1 MMKNRHV
8 ISVLVENKPGV
19 LARVS
24 GMFSGRGF
32 NIHSLAVA
40 PGQDPEYSRMT
51 IVTHGNEQIIEQIIK
66 QLRKLINVV
75 KVQDL
80 TLGDYVDRDLVLI
93 RVKASSAKRAE
104 VLRITDIFRAKVVD
118 VSHDTLTIEVSG
130 TESKIDAIL
139 ELLNPLGIT
148 ELIRTGTIAIP
159 RAKKVLKSGES
170 DE

>member
-1 MMKNRHV
+1 MTTRHV

-19 LARVS
+19 LARVA

-40 PGQDPEYSRMT
+40 PTLDTQYSRMT
-51 IVTHGNEQIIEQIIK
+51 IVSHGSDHIVEQIIK
-66 QLRKLINVV
+66 QLRKLINVL

-80 TLGDYVDRDLVLI
+80 TSGDHVDREMVLI
-93 RVKASSAKRAE
+93 RMKATAAKRAE

-118 VSHDTLTIEVSG
+118 VTHDTITLEVSG
-130 TESKIDAIL
+130 SQSKIDAIL
-139 ELLNPLGIT
+139 ELLTPLGIL
-148 ELIRTGTIAIP
+148 ELIRTGTVAIP
-159 RAKKVLKSGES
+159 RGKKNLKPLEA